1 MIMAPLQRRAF
12 YGLIFGIV
20 WAIAMVAVFILK
32 GGASAFDTD
41 QSFRL
46 LMDGIWVGGLIVY
59 LALFYTILRKP
70 KLVDE
75 RDRLIYDRS
84 PQTQWLAVIFTLVA
98 WVSGLGEGFRG
109 QGVPTVYRYLM
120 FFTILSVSSIAGSI
134 GILLG
139 YWRMNR
145 NG

>member
-1 MIMAPLQRRAF
+1 MAPLQKRAF
-12 YGLIFGIV
+12 YGLIFGIAWV
-20 WAIAMVAVFILK
+20 IAMLAVFILK
-32 GGASAFDTD
+32 GGANSFDED

-46 LMDGIWVGGLIVY
+46 IMDGIWVGGLIVY
-59 LALFYTILRKP
+59 LAPFYTILRKP

-75 RDRLIYDRS
+75 RDKLIYDRS
-84 PQTQWLAVIFTLVA
+84 PQTQWLAAIFVLVA
-98 WVSGLGEGFRG
+98 WVIGLSEGFRG
-109 QGVPTVYRYLM
+109 QGVPTVYLYLM

-134 GILLG
+134 GILVG